1 MTDGEQARKHFVHG
15 FAERLGGVDA
25 AKRQKRGI
33 RDDRYEA
40 VCPTVTGEVRR
51 TAPVHADD
59 VRFARTLT
67 DGPLKI
73 TIPGPMTLVDTVVDE
88 AYGNRAELAFAF
100 ARAIRE
106 EIADLIAA
114 GVDVVQLDEPAFNVY
129 FDEVA
134 AWGIDALDSALSGA
148 SCITAVHV
156 CYGYGIPANVQWK
169 ANLGE
174 RWDQYA
180 HVLPL
185 LAKSTVDQISIEL
198 AGSHVPPDVLASR
211 GRQDRRGR
219 RHRRRERPH
228 RNAGRGSR
236 DDRAGAAISA
246 RRPHRVL
253 DELRHGAD
261 GARRRVREAAR
272 AGAKARR
279 GLAGHRLAGVEHQD
293 LHRARTGDVVLV
305 APALRERAAVVKLD
319 CGAPRAGRPGL
330 RRCETL
336 RPRCAVRGPRRR
348 VGARRGRR
356 PRRRPRDRRYRT
368 PRAPADACC

>member
-1 MTDGEQARKHFVHG
+1 MPFSTTIAGSLPKPAWLAEPERIFPSWRLEGADLAEAQRDATRIAVAEQVRAGIDAVTDGEQSRKHFVHG
-15 FAERLGGVDA
+15 FAERLSGVDA

-51 TAPVHADD
+51 TQPVHVEE
-59 VRFARTLT
+59 VRFARGLT

-88 AYGNRAELAFAF
+88 AYGKRDELGFAF

-106 EIADLIAA
+106 EIADLVAA

-134 AWGIDALDSALSGA
+134 AWGIDALDTAFGGA
-148 SCITAVHV
+148 RCTRAVHV

-185 LAKSTVDQISIEL
+185 LAKSSAEQISIEL
-198 AGSHVPPDVLASR
+198 AGSRVPPEVLAL
-211 GRQDRRGR
+211 
-219 RHRRRERPH
+219 
-228 RNAGRGSR
+228 AGDKVVAVGVI
-236 DDRAGAAISA
+236 DVATGAVETPDEVASTIALA
-246 RRPHRVL
+246 RRYLP
-253 DELRHGAD
+253 DERIVCSTNCGMAPMAREVAYAKLRSLAEGAL
-261 GARRRVREAAR
+261 
-272 AGAKARR
+272 
-279 GLAGHRLAGVEHQD
+279 LAS
-293 LHRARTGDVVLV
+293 
-305 APALRERAAVVKLD
+305 
-319 CGAPRAGRPGL
+319 
-330 RRCETL
+330 
-336 RPRCAVRGPRRR
+336 
-348 VGARRGRR
+348 VGI
-356 PRRRPRDRRYRT
+356 
-368 PRAPADACC
+368 

>member
-1 MTDGEQARKHFVHG
+1 MAVRTTIAGSLPKPAWLAEPERIFPAWRLAGTDLAEAQRDAVRIAVGEQRLSGIDTVTDGEQGRTHFVHG
-15 FAERLGGVDA
+15 FAERLAGVDG
-25 AKRQKRGI
+25 AKRQTRGI

-51 TAPVHADD
+51 VRPVHGED

-67 DGPLKI
+67 DGSLKI

-88 AYGNRAELAFAF
+88 AYGDRATLAFAF

-134 AWGIDALDSALSGA
+134 AWGIDALDAAFEGA
-148 SCITAVHV
+148 SCRRAVHV

-169 ANLGE
+169 ANLGD

-185 LAKSTVDQISIEL
+185 LARSCADEISIEL
-198 AGSHVPPDVLASR
+198 AGSHVPPAVLGLAGDKTVAVGVIDVAS
-211 GRQDRRGR
+211 DRRRVGR
-219 RHRRRERPH
+219 RRRAH
-228 RNAGRGSR
+228 
-236 DDRAGAAISA
+236 DRARPAISTG
-246 RRPHRVL
+246 RTDRGV

-261 GARRRVREAAR
+261 AARRRIREAA
-272 AGAKARR
+272 
-279 GLAGHRLAGVEHQD
+279 Q
-293 LHRARTGDVVLV
+293 
-305 APALRERAAVVKLD
+305 
-319 CGAPRAGRPGL
+319 PR
-330 RRCETL
+330 
-336 RPRCAVRGPRRR
+336 
-348 VGARRGRR
+348 
-356 PRRRPRDRRYRT
+356 
-368 PRAPADACC
+368 